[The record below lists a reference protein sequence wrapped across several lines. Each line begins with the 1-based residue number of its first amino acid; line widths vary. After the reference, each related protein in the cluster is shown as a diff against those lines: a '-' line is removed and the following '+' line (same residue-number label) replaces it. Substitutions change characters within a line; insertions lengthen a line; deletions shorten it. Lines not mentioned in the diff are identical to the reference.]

1 MHIDREFEGRILM
14 KSFHTEL
21 TEYFYNAV
29 LKLRSAE
36 ECRAFFE
43 DVCTVKELQDI
54 SQRLRVAQMLDEGKS
69 YQEVSRE
76 TGASTATISRVNK
89 CLVYGNGGYNTVMKR
104 LEESAKK

>member
-1 MHIDREFEGRILM
+1 MSEYLISGYEHNRI
-14 KSFHTEL
+14 
-21 TEYFYNAV
+21 YN
-29 LKLRSAE
+29 
-36 ECRAFFE
+36 FFE

-104 LEESAKK
+104 FDDKTWCNEKAKQN

>member
-1 MHIDREFEGRILM
+1 MM
-14 KSFHTEL
+14 KSFHNEL
-21 TEYFYNAV
+21 TEHFYNAV
-29 LKLRSAE
+29 LKLHSPE

-54 SQRLRVAQMLDEGKS
+54 SQRLRVAQMLNEGKS

-89 CLVYGNGGYNTVMKR
+89 CLVYGNGGYNTVMQRFDEPK
-104 LEESAKK
+104 E